1 MTGLEA
7 KNYLTEIYNA
17 FTPAQK
23 AKHWQLKFPGQTP
36 GTGPA
41 KSNRGGTTGL
51 TSQIAELKTAMSTAA
66 TAISEFTATTKRA
79 ADDDQSD
86 LTKDSCWGRN
96 RDSPALGRQE
106 TVPKKPKT

>member
-1 MTGLEA
+1 MTGIEN
-7 KNYLTEIYNA
+7 KIYPTEIYNT

-41 KSNRGGTTGL
+41 KSTRGDATGM
-51 TSQIAELKTAMSTAA
+51 TSQLAEFKTAMSTAA
-66 TAISEFTATTKRA
+66 SAISDFTATTKRA
-79 ADDDQSD
+79 ADDEESE
-86 LTKDSCWGRN
+86 LTKDSGWGRN

-106 TVPKKPKT
+106 TVPKKSKN